1 MDFRVNEDQQ
11 ALREGIRSFCE
22 GRVTIDHL
30 RELEKTGGF
39 DRELWS
45 EVAEMG
51 VFGLRLPEDAGGLG
65 LGTADAVLVFEEL
78 AKALVPGPLLWSHLA
93 AGLVDGAADGSTVV
107 GGLDLTREPNGPHLI
122 EYLDALDVLI
132 VLHPDR
138 VERIDPK
145 VLDARAVETPFDPL
159 TAAWEVAALPRGD
172 AIAGADDA
180 SRLRLEGATLAAA
193 QLLGIAE
200 TTLALAVEY
209 SRGREQFNRPV
220 GSFQSLKHIMA
231 DGFTRQEAARAAVY
245 AAGATIDDPV
255 VGDVA
260 RAVSSAKAVA
270 GAAAWKNARM
280 CIQIHGGM
288 GFTWEIP
295 AHYYLK
301 RAWVLESVFGGVDEH
316 ADALADGIDRAVA

>member
-22 GRVTIDHL
+22 GRVTVDHL

-39 DRELWS
+39 DPELWGAL
-45 EVAEMG
+45 AEMG
-51 VFGLRLPEDAGGLG
+51 VFGLRLAEDQGGVG
-65 LGTADAVLVFEEL
+65 LRMADAVLVFEEL
-78 AKALVPGPLLWSHLA
+78 ARALVPGPVLWSHLA
-93 AGLVDGAADGSTVV
+93 AGLIDGAAEGSAVV
-107 GGLDLTREPNGPHLI
+107 GGLDLSAGSQAPLLLEH
-122 EYLDALDVLI
+122 LDALDALI

-138 VERIDPK
+138 VESFAPK
-145 VLDARAVETPFDPL
+145 SLDAKPVATPTDPL
-159 TAAWEVAALPRGD
+159 TPVWEVASLTGGET
-172 AIAGADDA
+172 IAGSEEAHRM
-180 SRLRLEGATLAAA
+180 RLGGTILAAA

-200 TTLALAVEY
+200 ATLALSVEY

-220 GSFQSLKHIMA
+220 GSFQALKHIMA

-245 AAGATIDDPV
+245 AAGATFDDPV
-255 VGDVA
+255 VGDVV
-260 RAVSSAKAVA
+260 RAASSAKAVA
-270 GAAAWKNARM
+270 GDAAWKNARA

-301 RAWVLESVFGGVDEH
+301 RAWVFESVFGGVDEH
-316 ADALADGIDRAVA
+316 ADALADGIAAAVA

>member
-11 ALREGIRSFCE
+11 ALRDGIRSFCE

-39 DRELWS
+39 DSALWREIG
-45 EVAEMG
+45 EMG
-51 VFGLRLPEDAGGLG
+51 VFGLRLGEDAGGVG

-78 AKALVPGPLLWSHLA
+78 AKALVPGPFLWSHLA
-93 AGLVDGAADGSTVV
+93 AGLVDGAADGAAVV
-107 GGLDLTREPNGPHLI
+107 GGLDLTRDADGPYLV
-122 EYLDALDVLI
+122 EYLDALDAL
-132 VLHPDR
+132 LLLYPDR
-138 VERIDPK
+138 IERIDPK
-145 VLDARAVETPFDPL
+145 ALDAKPVETPTDPL
-159 TAAWEVAALPRGD
+159 TPVWEVAALGSGE

-180 SRLRLEGATLAAA
+180 SRLSLEGTVLAAA

-200 TTLALAVEY
+200 ATLALSVEY
-209 SRGREQFNRPV
+209 SRGREQFNRPI

-245 AAGATIDDPV
+245 AAGATLDDPA
-255 VGDVA
+255 VGDVV
-260 RAVSSAKAVA
+260 RAASSAKAVA
-270 GAAAWKNARM
+270 GDAAWKNARA

-301 RAWVLESVFGGVDEH
+301 RTWVLESVFGDMDEH
-316 ADALADGIDRAVA
+316 ADALADGIARAVA